1 MKFREIELLQE
12 AAIAT
17 FRGREGGWGGGV
29 LLSNRLMG
37 MCRWMGWYF
46 HG

>member
-17 FRGREGGWGGGV
+17 FRGREGGGGGT
-29 LLSNRLMG
+29 SP
-37 MCRWMGWYF
+37 
-46 HG
+46 